1 MLMKLEQ
8 ANFRQKSIHMTN
20 NHNIKIVDNI
30 NEMQRLSNKI
40 KTQGQTISF
49 VPTMGA
55 LHEGH
60 LSLMRTAKERS
71 DFLVVSIF
79 VNPTQFGPN
88 EDFNN
93 YSRDLEGDTK
103 KISDI
108 GVDVIFF
115 PDVKEIYPEGF
126 ETYVEVQELQKPL
139 CGEFRPGHF
148 KGVATVVLKLF
159 NIVKPN
165 FAFFGEKDYQQLL
178 IIKKMVRDLH
188 MEIEITGMPIVREQD
203 GLALSSRNAYLS
215 NEERLQALALSKSL
229 AEMSNMFCEGEN
241 NISALVKKGTS
252 IMNQSSIR
260 DIDYIEVR
268 DGNTLEKQQVAK
280 KGDIVAIA
288 AKVGNARLIDNT
300 KL

>member
-1 MLMKLEQ
+1 MKSELDHSP
-8 ANFRQKSIHMTN
+8 QKSIHMIEN
-20 NHNIKIVDNI
+20 SNIKIVNKVK
-30 NEMQRLSNKI
+30 EMQALSNSI
-40 KTQGQTISF
+40 KMDGRLISF

-55 LHEGH
+55 LHKGH
-60 LSLMRTAKERS
+60 LSLMRTAKEKG

-79 VNPTQFGPN
+79 VNPTQFGPS
-88 EDFNN
+88 EDFNK
-93 YSRDLEGDTK
+93 YTRDLDGDIK

-108 GVDVIFF
+108 GVDVVFF
-115 PDVKEIYPEGF
+115 PEVDEIYPEGF

-139 CGEFRPGHF
+139 CGQFRPGHF

-159 NIVKPN
+159 NIVKPDI
-165 FAFFGEKDYQQLL
+165 AIFGEKDYQQLL

-188 MEIEITGMPIVREQD
+188 LEIEIIGMPIIREGD

-215 NEERLQALALSKSL
+215 DEERLQALALSNSL
-229 AEMSNMFCEGEN
+229 NNIKKMFNGGEN
-241 NISALVKKGTS
+241 NISNLIKAGTS
-252 IMNQSSIR
+252 ILNESSINN
-260 DIDYIEVR
+260 IDYLEIR
-268 DGNTLEKQQVAK
+268 DGNTLEGQQEAK